1 MQGIELSKKCFF
13 EEFLPKVREKMPD
26 AEPHLAAGLVGA
38 GSECFGFDDEISKDH
53 DFSNGFYIW
62 LTDEA
67 DIKYGVGLS
76 RIYRESV
83 GGATVRSASPKH
95 RGVVT
100 VDSFYMRYTG
110 RRGLPESLT
119 EWLLLPESALAEA
132 TNGDVFLDNVGAFSD
147 MRRTLLNGFPD
158 DVFRKKLA
166 ARLII
171 MAQAGQY
178 NYKRCL
184 SHGEKGAARLALSE
198 FCTAAISA
206 IFLLNGRY
214 TPYYKWSLRAARF
227 LNRLSEQVENIEKLL
242 LCTDES
248 NCEALIEHIS
258 SAVSREITERGIST
272 AGGVFLEPHAY
283 SVFDSIKDRELRAL
297 HIMEG

>member
-1 MQGIELSKKCFF
+1 MQGIELSKKCFS
-13 EEFLPKVREKMPD
+13 EDFLPRIREKMPE
-26 AEPHLAAGLVGA
+26 AEPYLAVGLVGA

-62 LTDEA
+62 LTDET

-76 RIYRESV
+76 RIYRECV
-83 GGATVRSASPKH
+83 TGVAVKSAALKH
-95 RGVVT
+95 RGVIT

-110 RRGLPESLT
+110 RRGLPESSL

-132 TNGDVFLDNVGAFSD
+132 TNGEVFLDNVGAFTE
-147 MRRTLLNGFPD
+147 MRNALLAGYPD
-158 DVFRKKLA
+158 NVFKKKLA

-171 MAQAGQY
+171 MAQSGQY

-184 SHGEKGAARLALSE
+184 SHGERGAARLALSE
-198 FCTAAISA
+198 FCTAALSA
-206 IFLLNGRY
+206 IFLLNGKY
-214 TPYYKWSLRAARF
+214 MPYYKWSLRAAR
-227 LNRLSEQVENIEKLL
+227 LLERLLGQVYNIEKLL
-242 LCTDES
+242 LCADES
-248 NCEALIEHIS
+248 DCEALIEEIC
-258 SAVSREITERGIST
+258 SAVAENITARGLST

-283 SVFDSIKDRELRAL
+283 SVFDSISDRELRGL